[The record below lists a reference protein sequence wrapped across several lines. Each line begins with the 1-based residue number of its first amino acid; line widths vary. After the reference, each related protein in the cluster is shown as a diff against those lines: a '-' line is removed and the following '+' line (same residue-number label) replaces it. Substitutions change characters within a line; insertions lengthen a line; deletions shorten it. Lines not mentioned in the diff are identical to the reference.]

1 MLQINKGWKS
11 KCCRNVNKIGFILN
25 IVDLKPNIFSVDN
38 LLRSEKQNLS
48 YVILQ
53 LDVTFQDSKY
63 GMGATAIILI
73 INFKLCAIKN
83 DLI

>member
-48 YVILQ
+48 YVFNDLEAKNSTFQ
-53 LDVTFQDSKY
+53 VGVLDVLSGGQS
-63 GMGATAIILI
+63 
-73 INFKLCAIKN
+73 
-83 DLI
+83 

>member
-48 YVILQ
+48 YV
-53 LDVTFQDSKY
+53 F
-63 GMGATAIILI
+63 
-73 INFKLCAIKN
+73 N
-83 DLI
+83 DLEAKNSTFHVDVLEVLSGGQS